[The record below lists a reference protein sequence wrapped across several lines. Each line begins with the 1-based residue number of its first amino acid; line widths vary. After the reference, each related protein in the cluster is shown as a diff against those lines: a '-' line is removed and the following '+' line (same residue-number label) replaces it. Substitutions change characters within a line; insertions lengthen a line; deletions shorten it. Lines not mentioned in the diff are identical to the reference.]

1 MKIGSRTIKTA
12 LGTPISISIAQVL
25 GLTNFISAGILTI
38 LCIQPS
44 RKRSVL
50 SAWHRFLACVVAAL
64 FSVLFF
70 ELIGYHPIVIGAM
83 LICFIPVT
91 VWLKVT
97 PGIATSS
104 VIILNLYSAQHL
116 SLSFLTEQFVIIIIG
131 IGTALLVNL
140 YMPSLEHQLKQK
152 QDELEYYFQIILN
165 EIALYIRDKN
175 ENWNGKELGICEDIL
190 QDAMDLVLL
199 DKENHLL
206 RNRHPYHDYFKM
218 RSKQLE
224 LLEKML
230 PLVSRLPNRDAI
242 SIKIADFFEKL
253 GDAVHPGNTA
263 VLYLDELEDLRQTF
277 DQEPLPKTQEEFETR
292 ANLFRLLHEIEDYLL
307 VKKRFKKSDI
317 SDKKR
322 IKKDRNND

>member
-12 LGTPISISIAQVL
+12 IATPISISIAQVL

-64 FSVLFF
+64 FSITFF
-70 ELIGYHPIVIGAM
+70 ELIGYHPIVIGIM
-83 LICFIPVT
+83 LAFFIPVT

-104 VIILNLYSAQHL
+104 VIILNLYSAEYA
-116 SLSFLTEQFVIIIIG
+116 SITFLTEQFFIIIIG

-140 YMPSLEHQLKQK
+140 YMPSLETQLKQK

-165 EIALYIRDKN
+165 EIALYIHDKN
-175 ENWNGKELGICEDIL
+175 ENWDGKELQICEDIL

-206 RNRHPYHDYFKM
+206 RNKHPYRDYFQM
-218 RSKQLE
+218 RNKQLE
-224 LLEKML
+224 LLERML
-230 PLVSRLPNRDAI
+230 PLVSRLPNKDSI
-242 SIKIADFFEKL
+242 SIKIAGFFEKL
-253 GDAVHPGNTA
+253 GDNVHPGNTA
-263 VLYLDELEDLRQTF
+263 TLYLDELEELRKTF
-277 DQEPLPKTQEEFETR
+277 NQKELPKTQEEFETR

-307 VKKRFKKSDI
+307 LKKKFKKSDVPE
-317 SDKKR
+317 KKR
-322 IKKDRNND
+322 TKKDRNK